1 MPDSD
6 PLSRSFGNAQVAA
19 DERER
24 RIRSVFESV
33 APRYDLMND
42 LMSMGVHRWWK
53 HVLVRM
59 AAPRSG
65 QRIVDLAGGTGDVAA
80 LMAGN
85 DRQVTVIDPSEA
97 MMAAGR
103 ARGLPHV
110 NWQLGAAE
118 RLPLP
123 DASVDTLTIAFGIR
137 NVTHLDTALAEA
149 RRVLVPG
156 GRFLCLEFSTP
167 KAWLK
172 PFYDLFS
179 FTVIPRL
186 GAWIARSPQA
196 YTYLVESIRRFPDQ
210 ATFARHIEAAG
221 FSAVQF
227 RNLSFG
233 IACIHVG
240 TRPAFDASDH
250 SSKNTAASMTDHGL
264 RSRPGTDRT

>member
-1 MPDSD
+1 MPDPD
-6 PLSRSFGNAQVAA
+6 PLSNTFGQSRVAA

-42 LMSMGVHRWWK
+42 LMSMGVHRLWK
-53 HVLVRM
+53 RVLVRM
-59 AAPRSG
+59 AAPCAG
-65 QRIVDLAGGTGDVAA
+65 QHIVDLAGGTGDVAA
-80 LMAGN
+80 RMAAA
-85 DRQVTVIDPSEA
+85 DRRVTVVDPSSA

-103 ARGLPHV
+103 ARGHPHV
-110 NWQLGAAE
+110 DWQIGAAE
-118 RLPLP
+118 QLPLA

-137 NVTHLDTALAEA
+137 NVTHLDAALAEA
-149 RRVLVPG
+149 RRVLKPG

-167 KAWLK
+167 QAWLR

-186 GAWIARSPQA
+186 GAWIARTPQA

-210 ATFARHIEAAG
+210 QRFARHIEAAG
-221 FSAVQF
+221 FADVHH
-227 RNLSFG
+227 RDLSFG

-240 TRPAFDASDH
+240 TRPAA
-250 SSKNTAASMTDHGL
+250 
-264 RSRPGTDRT
+264 